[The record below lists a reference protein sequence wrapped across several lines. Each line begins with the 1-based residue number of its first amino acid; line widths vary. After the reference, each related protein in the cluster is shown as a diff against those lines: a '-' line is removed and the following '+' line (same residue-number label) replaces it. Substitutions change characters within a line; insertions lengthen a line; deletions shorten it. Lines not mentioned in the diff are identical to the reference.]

1 MTKPQCHENAT
12 QHEPRRDG
20 RAVGWSCCG
29 SLLGSLLGSLFVQ
42 FVLRSLKFNS
52 SLARFAISQDIFSNH
67 SCSFAIVDQTEMD
80 CLSPH

>member
-1 MTKPQCHENAT
+1 MTKLKRDTNAT

-29 SLLGSLLGSLFVQ
+29 SLLGSSFVQ
-42 FVLRSLKFNS
+42 FVFRSLKFNS